1 MKLTYAPAVAI
12 PRLSVFPKCWFDEL
26 VAGERDY
33 VAWIRDAAALGG
45 EGLEHYDGF
54 MHGEA
59 GIAAAITAAR
69 ETGQQAS
76 MLCFS
81 PDFTHPDPAER
92 ARQVA
97 RQKGAVDLAV
107 RLGTRYCRTLSG
119 QRRPEVG
126 RDQGIAWTV
135 ECIER
140 SLEYAESRDVVL
152 CMENHYKDSTWRYPE
167 FAQDEDVYLEI
178 IGRIASPSF
187 GVQYDPSNAV
197 VGGYDPIAFLDKVLP
212 RVVTM
217 HASDRS
223 LAKGATL
230 DDLKESD
237 GSLGYSTKLKHGET
251 GKGLIDYDA
260 IFSRLAAAG
269 FAGWISVEDGMN
281 GLDEIARSVEFLKAK
296 RTQYYS
302 SPAPPRD
309 SRRAP

>member
-1 MKLTYAPAVAI
+1 MVPH
-12 PRLSVFPKCWFDEL
+12 LSVFPKCWFDEL

-33 VAWIRDAAALGG
+33 VAWIRDAARLGG

-59 GIAAAITAAR
+59 EIAAAIRAADD
-69 ETGQQAS
+69 TGQTAS

-81 PDFTHPDPAER
+81 PDFTHPDADER

-97 RQKGAVDLAV
+97 RQKSAIDLAV

-119 QRRPEVG
+119 QRRPGVT
-126 RDQGIAWTV
+126 RAQGVAWTV
-135 ECIER
+135 ESIER
-140 SLEYAESRDVVL
+140 SLDYAATRDVIL
-152 CMENHYKDSTWRYPE
+152 CLENLYKDSTWRFPE
-167 FAQDEDVYLEI
+167 FAQAEDVYLEI
-178 IGRIASPSF
+178 VGRIASPNF
-187 GVQYDPSNAV
+187 GVQYDPSNAI

-230 DDLKESD
+230 DDLKETD
-237 GSLGYSTKLKHGET
+237 GSLGYSSKLTHGET

-260 IFSRLAAAG
+260 IFGRLAAVG
-269 FAGWISVEDGMN
+269 FAGWISVEDGMH
-281 GLDEIARSVEFLKAK
+281 GLDEIARSVDFLKAK

-302 SPAPPRD
+302 S
-309 SRRAP
+309 

>member
-1 MKLTYAPAVAI
+1 MSL
-12 PRLSVFPKCWFDEL
+12 PRISVFPKCWFDEL

-33 VAWIRDAAALGG
+33 VAWIRDAARLGG

-54 MHGEA
+54 MHGEEE
-59 GIAAAITAAR
+59 IAAAISAAAD
-69 ETGQQAS
+69 TGQQAS

-81 PDFTHPDPAER
+81 PDFTHPDPDER

-97 RQKGAVDLAV
+97 RQKGAIDLAV
-107 RLGTRYCRTLSG
+107 RMGTRYCRTLSG
-119 QRRPEVG
+119 QRRPEVSREDG
-126 RDQGIAWTV
+126 VTWTV
-135 ECIER
+135 EGLLR
-140 SLEYAESRDVVL
+140 SIDYAERYDVVL
-152 CMENHYKDSTWRYPE
+152 CLENHYKDSTWRYPE
-167 FAQDEDVYLEI
+167 FAQAEDVYLEI
-178 IGRIASPSF
+178 LSRVDSSRL
-187 GVQYDPSNAV
+187 GVQYDPSNAI

-223 LAKGATL
+223 LAMGATL
-230 DDLKESD
+230 DDLKEAD
-237 GSLGYSTKLKHGET
+237 GSFGYSTKLKHGET

-260 IFSRLAAAG
+260 IFSRLASAG

-281 GLDEIARSVEFLKAK
+281 GLDEIARSVDFLKAK